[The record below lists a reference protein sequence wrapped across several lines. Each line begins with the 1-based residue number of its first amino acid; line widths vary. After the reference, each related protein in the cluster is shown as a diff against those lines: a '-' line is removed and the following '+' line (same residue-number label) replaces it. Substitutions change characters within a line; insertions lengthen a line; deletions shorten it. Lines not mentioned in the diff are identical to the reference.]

1 MEDADDQGKR
11 GGANKYWLIS
21 FEQRPPD
28 YYSPDYALCQGD
40 FEDAKTKLHNF
51 NVFSSCGRTFGLL
64 HLQAG
69 RRLTQIKAILKKI
82 PKDRG
87 IQAMW
92 VQADADSVEGECVM
106 MSFDF
111 GFVPKKASIK
121 SPVRM
126 ERIVFNDIQTK
137 KRKVQVE
144 EAGETKGEISEAD
157 EALPLHDR
165 MKSMVKTLLAQT
177 TETRNQL
184 RMLEA
189 LLDATDPAELEA
201 QRQKRAQEKEA
212 KRLADEKFEAEEKER
227 AAEKYAKDKAYYEK
241 CMVCFICS
249 FGYALLTRWRSPCS
263 WVQ

>member
-11 GGANKYWLIS
+11 AGAKKHWLIS

-28 YYSPDYALCQGD
+28 YYSPDYALCKGD
-40 FEDAKTKLHNF
+40 FEDAKTKLHIF

-64 HLQAG
+64 HLQSA
-69 RRLTQIKAILKKI
+69 RRLAQIKAILKKI
-82 PKDRG
+82 PSDRG
-87 IQAMW
+87 VQAMW
-92 VQADADSVEGECVM
+92 VEVDSNSVEGELVN
-106 MSFDF
+106 FDS

-126 ERIVFNDIQTK
+126 ERVVCDEIQGK
-137 KRKVQVE
+137 KRKVHVE

-157 EALPLHDR
+157 EALPLHGR

-177 TETRNQL
+177 AETRNQL

-249 FGYALLTRWRSPCS
+249 FGYALLTRWHSPCS